1 MRRYVIVAL
10 AVAAALALNLL
21 LVPWIRANTFPLF
34 LVAVMAVAWYGGLGP
49 GLAAIAV
56 ATLANAYF
64 FVTPGQV
71 LGIANASD
79 VARHAL
85 LPLPLR
91 PIYSTS
97 RKNFS
102 AAIVSATSS
111 ASEFAARSAGVRT
124 SVRPASFERRL
135 RFEPGRVVLVTS
147 ENDALVVR

>member
-1 MRRYVIVAL
+1 MRRYVIAAL

-21 LVPWIRANTFPLF
+21 LVPWIQANTFPLF
-34 LVAVMAVAWYGGLGP
+34 LVAVMAVAWYGGPGP

-71 LGIANASD
+71 LGIANAS
-79 VARHAL
+79 AG
-85 LPLPLR
+85 
-91 PIYSTS
+91 
-97 RKNFS
+97 
-102 AAIVSATSS
+102 ATCPVGRYRRSS
-111 ASEFAARSAGVRT
+111 DIDPAGGGRT
-124 SVRPASFERRL
+124 LSLERRL